1 LVHPRTKNEP
11 AVVFKEE
18 TMKKIVLLF
27 MILAGTPAVAQLFSD
42 KTNSIVIDNTKEPS
56 PTTLP
61 KITWVTPRTEATVS
75 AEQAITIDASVV
87 SGVQIQSIK
96 LIIGG
101 AGETREKVIKVGDGE
116 LTKFIEQK
124 VTLADGENTISLEV
138 VNVKGGAV
146 RSTRSILVGKD
157 ALADAVDANR
167 KDYALI
173 IATDKYDN
181 WDDLSNPINDA
192 ETIASILKE
201 KYAFSTEII
210 ENPTLEEINDK
221 LFDYNTRKFN
231 PQDQVFIFF
240 AGHGYFDETLGEG
253 YVVAT
258 NSLMNDKGKTT
269 YLSHNILRERLD
281 NIKCDHIFLAM
292 DVCFGGTFDKKLAKA
307 RGADAMEEAMDQQYL
322 VKKLSKRTRKF
333 LTSGSKEYVPDG
345 TPGHHSPFATQFIK
359 ALREVGGGVGRVM
372 TLMELNTY
380 FLRLPTEPYFG
391 SFGNDDPQSDFV
403 FVAK

>member
-1 LVHPRTKNEP
+1 MRKILIVCMM
-11 AVVFKEE
+11 VVGGQA
-18 TMKKIVLLF
+18 T
-27 MILAGTPAVAQLFSD
+27 AQLFSD
-42 KTNSIVIDNTKEPS
+42 KTNSISIDNTKAPS

-75 AEQAITIDASVV
+75 AEQSIVIDASVV
-87 SGVQIQSIK
+87 SGVQIQSLK
-96 LIIGG
+96 LIVTG
-101 AGETREKVIKVGDGE
+101 AGETKEKLIKVGENE
-116 LTKFIEQK
+116 LTKFVEQK
-124 VTLADGENTISLEV
+124 VTLVDGENTVSIEV
-138 VNVKGGAV
+138 VNIKGGTV

-201 KYAFSTEII
+201 KYAFTTEVI

-253 YVVAT
+253 YVVAS
-258 NSLMNDKGKTT
+258 NSLLNDKGKTT

>member
-1 LVHPRTKNEP
+1 MKPITCLLILMVH
-11 AVVFKEE
+11 VSSW
-18 TMKKIVLLF
+18 
-27 MILAGTPAVAQLFSD
+27 AQLFSG
-42 KTNSIVIDNTKEPS
+42 KTNAISLDNTMPALS
-56 PTTLP
+56 TTLP
-61 KITWVTPRTEATVS
+61 VITWVTPRVESSVTAD
-75 AEQAITIDASVV
+75 QFINIDASVTSTLDMTSIKMIV
-87 SGVQIQSIK
+87 KSGGDTRERVIPVVPKELKKQIQ
-96 LIIGG
+96 
-101 AGETREKVIKVGDGE
+101 
-116 LTKFIEQK
+116 QK
-124 VTLADGENTISLEV
+124 MLLMDGENVIRIEV
-138 VNVKGGAV
+138 TNVKGGTV
-146 RSTRSILVGKD
+146 SSTRTILMGKD

-192 ETIASILKE
+192 RTIAGILKE
-201 KYAFSTEII
+201 KYGFITEVV
-210 ENPTLEEINDK
+210 ENATLEDVNDK
-221 LFDYNTRKFN
+221 LFDYNTRKFS
-231 PQDQVFIFF
+231 PQDQLFVFF

-253 YVVAT
+253 YVVAA
-258 NSLMNDKGKTT
+258 NSLMNDKGKTS

-307 RGADAMEEAMDQQYL
+307 RGNEVMDEQIDKQYI

-345 TPGHHSPFATQFIK
+345 APGHNSPFATQFIK
-359 ALREVGGGVGRVM
+359 ALREIGGGAGRVL

-380 FLRLPTEPYFG
+380 FHRLPTEPYFG
-391 SFGNDDPQSDFV
+391 SYGGDDPQSDFV

>member
-1 LVHPRTKNEP
+1 MTVTLT
-11 AVVFKEE
+11 
-18 TMKKIVLLF
+18 
-27 MILAGTPAVAQLFSD
+27 AGAQLFSER
-42 KTNSIVIDNTKEPS
+42 TNSISLDNSKAPV

-61 KITWVTPRTEATVS
+61 KITWITPRTESTVS
-75 AEQAITIDASVV
+75 VEESIIIDVIIESSVE
-87 SGVQIQSIK
+87 IQSVK
-96 LIIGG
+96 LITSGG
-101 AGETREKVIKVGDGE
+101 GETREKSIRLSGSEPKKTVK
-116 LTKFIEQK
+116 QK
-124 VTLADGENTISLEV
+124 VTLVDGENEIRLEV
-138 VNVKGGAV
+138 INTRGGSV
-146 RSTRSILVGKD
+146 SSERSILIGGD
-157 ALADAVDANR
+157 ALAEAVDANR

-192 ETIASILKE
+192 VTIASILKE
-201 KYAFSTEII
+201 KYGFVTEVV
-210 ENPTLEEINDK
+210 ENATLEDVNDK
-221 LFDYNTRKFN
+221 LFDYNTRRFN
-231 PQDQVFIFF
+231 PQDQLFVFF

-253 YVVAT
+253 YVVAA
-258 NSLMNDKGKTT
+258 NSLLNDKGKTS

-307 RGADAMEEAMDQQYL
+307 RGAEAAMEEAMDKQYL
-322 VKKLSKRTRKF
+322 VKKLSRRTRKF

-359 ALREVGGGVGRVM
+359 ALREIGGGTGRVM
-372 TLMELNTY
+372 TLTELNTY

-391 SFGNDDPQSDFV
+391 SYGGDDPQSDFV